1 MIMKSFLRRLAPAF
15 ALASLL
21 SGCATGPV
29 RIDDSIK
36 AAGQDSRVRYV
47 VLHYTD
53 LPAAASLR
61 VLSTQEVSA
70 HYLITD
76 ADPPHVYRLVPE
88 TRNAWH
94 AGTSSWYGEI
104 ALNNTSI
111 GIEIVNMGNTGG
123 SWQPFTQGQ
132 IDTLT
137 LLLRDIVQRH
147 GIEPQNIVAHSDIAP
162 QRKIDPGPRFPWRQL
177 AQNGLGRWY
186 DETAKA
192 AQLAQLQTQPL
203 PAVAWFQQ
211 QLQRLGYES
220 PQDGQLTPATRR
232 VIAAFQMH
240 YRPSN
245 CDGTPDA
252 ETAAI
257 MMAMK

>member
-1 MIMKSFLRRLAPAF
+1 MTMMPFLRRLAPAF

-21 SGCATGPV
+21 AGCASGPV
-29 RIDDSIK
+29 PIDDSVQ

-94 AGTSSWYGEI
+94 AGTSSWHGEI

-111 GIEIVNMGNTGG
+111 GIEIVNMGNSGG
-123 SWQPFTQGQ
+123 KWQPFKQSQ

-137 LLLRDIVQRH
+137 LLLRDIVDRH
-147 GIEPQNIVAHSDIAP
+147 GIQPQNIVAHSDIAP
-162 QRKIDPGPRFPWRQL
+162 QRKIDPGPLFPWRQL

-186 DETAKA
+186 DETAEA

-203 PAVAWFQQ
+203 PDVAWFQR

-245 CDGTPDA
+245 YNGTPDA

-257 MMAMK
+257 MMSMK